1 MKWDNI
7 EIGDI
12 LLNKCMQGDD
22 VLIVTG
28 KSLDVTKYGSCYI
41 TTEVIKSDVYESGK
55 EMDITTIGLLR
66 GGEKKAQPTFS
77 VLAFLSQSV
86 TL

>member
-12 LLNKCMQGDD
+12 LLNKCIQGDD
-22 VLIVTG
+22 VFIVTG

-41 TTEVIKSDVYESGK
+41 EVEVIKSDVYERGK
-55 EMDITTIGLLR
+55 EMIITTIGLLR
-66 GGEKKAQPTFS
+66 GVEKIA
-77 VLAFLSQSV
+77 
-86 TL
+86 

>member
-12 LLNKCMQGDD
+12 LLNKCIQGND

-28 KSLDVTKYGSCYI
+28 KSLDATKYGSCYI
-41 TTEVIKSDVYESGK
+41 TVEVIKSFIYESGK

-66 GGEKKAQPTFS
+66 GIEKIA
-77 VLAFLSQSV
+77 
-86 TL
+86 

>member
-12 LLNKCMQGDD
+12 LLNKTNSGNE
-22 VLIVTG
+22 VLVVTG

-41 TTEVIKSDVYESGK
+41 TTEVIKSPVKWFGDRPEERVL
-55 EMDITTIGLLR
+55 TTLGLLR
-66 GGEKKAQPTFS
+66 GVEKIA
-77 VLAFLSQSV
+77 
-86 TL
+86 

>member
-1 MKWDNI
+1 MGYI

-12 LLNKCMQGDD
+12 LLNKCIQGDD

-41 TTEVIKSDVYESGK
+41 TVEVITSHVYEEARS
-55 EMDITTIGLLR
+55 
-66 GGEKKAQPTFS
+66 
-77 VLAFLSQSV
+77 
-86 TL
+86 

>member
-12 LLNKCMQGDD
+12 LLNKCIQGDD

-41 TTEVIKSDVYESGK
+41 TVEVITSHVYERGK
-55 EMDITTIGLLR
+55 ELNITAIGLLR
-66 GGEKKAQPTFS
+66 GVEKIA
-77 VLAFLSQSV
+77 
-86 TL
+86 

>member
-12 LLNKCMQGDD
+12 LLHKCNAGNE

-28 KSLDVTKYGSCYI
+28 KSLDTSKYGSCYI
-41 TTEVIKSDVYESGK
+41 TTEVIKSPLYGKGK
-55 EMDITTIGLLR
+55 EKIFTTLSLLR
-66 GGEKKAQPTFS
+66 GFEKIA
-77 VLAFLSQSV
+77 
-86 TL
+86 